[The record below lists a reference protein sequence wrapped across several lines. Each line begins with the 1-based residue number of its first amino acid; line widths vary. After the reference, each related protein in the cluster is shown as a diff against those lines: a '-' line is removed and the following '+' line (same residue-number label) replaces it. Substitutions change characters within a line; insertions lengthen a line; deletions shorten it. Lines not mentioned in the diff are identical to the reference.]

1 MTALLAAVFLSL
13 FAAAG
18 ARAQPATEAVTAA
31 SAAGATPPQAA
42 SPAPA
47 PAPQIAPPAPAPQA
61 ALPPPAA
68 APPASPAPP
77 PPPPA
82 WERQSSAPQPAPA
95 AKPRPEYD
103 GPPLAFGRR
112 PAVGGYAGFS
122 VAYTKMLD
130 RDGAL
135 LGFEGALLV
144 AHRLSLGL
152 AGYGFSRSP
161 EGPADWDG
169 TAREFGTGYG
179 GFVGRYAFLTH
190 SPVYL
195 SVGIL
200 LGGGA
205 AVLHESVDFDD
216 SEDWDEDDHED
227 GQADGFFVVQ
237 PELSL
242 HVNLTRWMRL
252 GLTGGYRATSGVSR
266 FGLSERDLNGV
277 VLGGNVQ
284 FGWI

>member
-1 MTALLAAVFLSL
+1 MEHQTRRTTALLAAIFLSL
-13 FAAAG
+13 FAAGG
-18 ARAQPATEAVTAA
+18 ARAQPATEPETAPGA
-31 SAAGATPPQAA
+31 AAATQPAPSADAAGATQ
-42 SPAPA
+42 PAPT
-47 PAPQIAPPAPAPQA
+47 PPAPAT
-61 ALPPPAA
+61 
-68 APPASPAPP
+68 

-82 WERQSSAPQPAPA
+82 WERQRPALQPAPA
-95 AKPRPEYD
+95 ARPRSEYD

-112 PAVGGYAGFS
+112 SAIGGYGGFS
-122 VAYTKMLD
+122 LAYTRMLD

-144 AHRLSLGL
+144 AHRLSLGV
-152 AGYGFSRSP
+152 AGHGFSRSP
-161 EGPADWDG
+161 QGPADWDG
-169 TAREFGTGYG
+169 TAREFGAGYG
-179 GFVGRYAFLTH
+179 GFVARYAFFTR

-205 AVLHESVDFDD
+205 AVIHESWDVEDGSSD
-216 SEDWDEDDHED
+216 DWDEDDHESTQ
-227 GQADGFFVVQ
+227 GDGFFVVQ
-237 PELSL
+237 PELSA

-252 GLTGGYRATSGVSR
+252 GLTAGYRATSGVSR
-266 FGLSERDLNGV
+266 FGLSEGDLNGV